1 MQAGAIFSPL
11 IVAAWHIIRMA
22 DGTTFSHCH
31 RAGDAVHATL
41 GPAQAAVDAFAG
53 DQALDTT
60 TKRRL
65 AIIVEELLVNVID
78 HASHGRDI
86 ALRLG
91 LQHGEDGVVITID
104 DDSVAFDPRTVAPPE
119 LPSPDH
125 GGGVGLAIVKAWA
138 DILSYDSENGRNR
151 LVLRLRP
158 RSYPG

>member
-1 MQAGAIFSPL
+1 
-11 IVAAWHIIRMA
+11 MA

-41 GPAQAAVDAFAG
+41 GPAQAVVDAFAAA
-53 DQALDTT
+53 QALDAT

-78 HASHGRDI
+78 HAMHDRDI
-86 ALRLG
+86 ALG
-91 LQHGEDGVVITID
+91 LQLRHGQDGLVITID
-104 DDSVAFDPRTVAPPE
+104 DDSVAFDPRSVAPPE
-119 LPSPDH
+119 LPNADH

-138 DILSYDSENGRNR
+138 DIVSYDSEDGRNR

-158 RSYPG
+158 RRDPA